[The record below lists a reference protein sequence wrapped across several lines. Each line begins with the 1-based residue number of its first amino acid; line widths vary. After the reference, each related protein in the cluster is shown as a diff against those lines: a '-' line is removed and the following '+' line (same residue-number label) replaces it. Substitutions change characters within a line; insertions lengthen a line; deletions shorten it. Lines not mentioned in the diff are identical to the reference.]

1 MANEYES
8 KSNQKQQFQIR
19 SRKRRSRTTKSAIT
33 IQRIDPI
40 LTGEMSRILD
50 FLGQTATGCGGRS
63 VGDNL
68 LDQKDECE
76 TSFAELPHDP
86 KPILIDPHV
95 ASTVDGVVKRVQ
107 SRKRTAHAHES
118 LRTAHSLSSF
128 LDQRIDLQNS
138 QILQIRITR
147 DLEFFPVSFF
157 YLCLIIWK

>member
-33 IQRIDPI
+33 IQRNDPI

-50 FLGQTATGCGGRS
+50 FLGQTTTGCGGGS

-118 LRTAHSLSSF
+118 LRTVYLPSLTNGSIFRIRRSFKFALLEISNFSPSLSF
-128 LDQRIDLQNS
+128 IC
-138 QILQIRITR
+138 
-147 DLEFFPVSFF
+147 V
-157 YLCLIIWK
+157 LIIWK